1 MTRITSYAT
10 LISAIVDELKDSS
23 LEAAIPGFIQSAEA
37 QFDRRLFASNSEATA
52 TSTLSVGTATVA
64 LPTDFKAA
72 RLVYINGDPSIVL
85 DQMPL
90 NELRRTYLDWDN
102 SQPRHYAILGNSL
115 ILGPAPDSAY
125 TLSLDY
131 VQGFTA
137 LTASNT
143 TNWLLEKHPDLYR
156 YGVLRHAEL
165 YGWNDERGR
174 QFDAFVD
181 NILTEIQ
188 QADIKR
194 RYSGPMRMRA
204 GTGY

>member
-1 MTRITSYAT
+1 
-10 LISAIVDELKDSS
+10 
-23 LEAAIPGFIQSAEA
+23 
-37 QFDRRLFASNSEATA
+37 
-52 TSTLSVGTATVA
+52 
-64 LPTDFKAA
+64 
-72 RLVYINGDPSIVL
+72 
-85 DQMPL
+85 
-90 NELRRTYLDWDN
+90 
-102 SQPRHYAILGNSL
+102 
-115 ILGPAPDSAY
+115 
-125 TLSLDY
+125 